1 MRTTRTALLVS
12 CLAGVSTLLAA
23 GQLHAEEP
31 GVSATG
37 KGITGGALLGAEA
50 VTAVEAAFGVKPA
63 WAYLVGGGLGA
74 VGGGIGGYF
83 VEQGDDAK
91 PAHYLLAAGMALIIP
106 TTVAVLL
113 STSYRPPSEY
123 TEDRTGP
130 ATPATEPPRAE
141 PAPAPAVTAPAT
153 GAKAP
158 VAAPAVALSLVDWR
172 EGTVRVGLPVPEVRP
187 MYTSAEVRRFGV
199 DQRTE
204 YRLPVFQAVF

>member
-12 CLAGVSTLLAA
+12 CLAGASTLLAA

-83 VEQGDDAK
+83 VGPGDDAK
-91 PAHYLLAAGMALIIP
+91 PAHYLLAAGLALIN
-106 TTVAVLL
+106 TATVAVPH
-113 STSYRPPSEY
+113 SPS
-123 TEDRTGP
+123 
-130 ATPATEPPRAE
+130 
-141 PAPAPAVTAPAT
+141 
-153 GAKAP
+153 
-158 VAAPAVALSLVDWR
+158 
-172 EGTVRVGLPVPEVRP
+172 
-187 MYTSAEVRRFGV
+187 
-199 DQRTE
+199 
-204 YRLPVFQAVF
+204 